1 MCERWGLAVAE
12 VDGSGRDGR
21 GGAHDVEAKEHAA
34 GASPRDTPYADYPS
48 VFPNLPGREA
58 TNEEF
63 REYFGDLEPDSE
75 P

>member
-1 MCERWGLAVAE
+1 MAE

-48 VFPNLPGREA
+48 VFPNLP
-58 TNEEF
+58 
-63 REYFGDLEPDSE
+63 EYFGDLEPDSE